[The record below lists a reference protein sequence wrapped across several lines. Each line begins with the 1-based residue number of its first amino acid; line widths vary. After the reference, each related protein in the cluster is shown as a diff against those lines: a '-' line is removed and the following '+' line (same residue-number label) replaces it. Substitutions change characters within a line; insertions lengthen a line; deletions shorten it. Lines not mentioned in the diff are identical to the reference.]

1 MVGLRGYNFDKR
13 EKLQGTQRRYN
24 FEKLNVYQRALG
36 LVEEVY
42 RLTKVWPKDCLF
54 DLTSQFRRAVLSI
67 PLNIAEGSGRT
78 AKELGRFMAIARG
91 SCQECVPLLEVARR
105 LGLIDENRRTRL
117 YDELTELSK
126 MLSALQKR
134 SLSSKL

>member
-1 MVGLRGYNFDKR
+1 MVELRGYNF
-13 EKLQGTQRRYN
+13 EKLD
-24 FEKLNVYQRALG
+24 VYQRSLN

-42 RLTKVWPKDCLF
+42 RLSSSWSKEYLY
-54 DLTSQFRRAVLSI
+54 DLTSQLRRAILSV

-78 AKELGRFMAIARG
+78 DKDVARFMVIARG
-91 SCQECVPLLEVARR
+91 SCQECVPLLDIAHR
-105 LGLIDENRRTRL
+105 LTLIDENDHERL

-126 MLSALQKR
+126 MSSALQKR